1 MVRKRRIK
9 KPEGQAD
16 QWGTPKKRMKGEG
29 VFYEEA
35 KSKTVKLALT
45 PTAKARFQQLAALNK
60 LSMSEY
66 CERWLVGKADGLILP
81 SQSAGTDCKG

>member
-16 QWGTPKKRMKGEG
+16 QWHTPKKRMRGEG
-29 VFYEEA
+29 VFYDEP
-35 KSKTVKLALT
+35 KSKTVNLTLT
-45 PTAKARFQQLAALNK
+45 PTSKERLRQLAALNK

-66 CERWLVGKADGLILP
+66 VERWLAGKTEGLILP
-81 SQSAGTDCKG
+81 

>member
-16 QWGTPKKRMKGEG
+16 QWHTPKKRMRGEG
-29 VFYEEA
+29 VFYDEP
-35 KSKTVKLALT
+35 KSETVNLALT
-45 PTAKARFQQLAALNK
+45 PTGKARLRQLAALNK

-66 CERWLVGKADGLILP
+66 VERWLAGKTEGLILP
-81 SQSAGTDCKG
+81 